1 MGVLARYGHLID
13 AVTES
18 TPQITLG
25 EGSTPLIR
33 SRHLESQ
40 LGVGELYFKLEGMN
54 PTGSF
59 KDRGMVVA
67 VAKALED
74 GCTGVICASTG
85 NTSASASAYGSA
97 CGLES
102 IVVVPKGN
110 IAAGKLAQ
118 ASMYGARVVA
128 ISGLFDDALDI
139 VRSFAGPG
147 PIKLVNSVNPD
158 RIEGQK
164 TASFEIIDELGD
176 APDDL
181 FIPVG
186 NAGNITAYWK
196 GFVEYREM
204 GNATCLPRMMGF
216 QAAGAAPLVLGHPVE
231 DPHTVASA
239 IRIGRPAS
247 WEQAVT
253 ARDDS
258 GGLIDSVTDEQIM
271 DAYSLLAEQEG
282 IFGEPASAAS
292 VAGLAK
298 YAAAHPE
305 MQDRR
310 VVCIITGNGLKD
322 PDNATAQGLNVEEA
336 PADLAA
342 VQRLLGMN

>member
-1 MGVLARYGHLID
+1 MGVLARYGHLMNV
-13 AVTES
+13 VTDS
-18 TPQITLG
+18 TPRITLG

-33 SRHLESQ
+33 SRRLESQ

-67 VAKALED
+67 VAKAVED

-85 NTSASASAYGSA
+85 NTSAAASAFGAA
-97 CGLES
+97 CGLQS

-118 ASMYGARVVA
+118 ASMYGARIVA
-128 ISGLFDDALDI
+128 IAGLFDDALDI
-139 VRSFAGPG
+139 VRTFAGPG
-147 PIKLVNSVNPD
+147 AIRLVNSINTD
-158 RIEGQK
+158 RLEGQK

-186 NAGNITAYWK
+186 NAGNITAYWQ
-196 GFVEYREM
+196 GFREYHEM
-204 GNATCLPRMMGF
+204 GNSTRLPRMMGF
-216 QAAGAAPLVLGHPVE
+216 QAAGAAPLVLGHSVE
-231 DPHTVASA
+231 DPQTVASA

-247 WEQAVT
+247 WDGAIA

-258 GGLIDSVTDEQIM
+258 GGQIDSVTDEQIL
-271 DAYSLLAEQEG
+271 DAYSLLAGQEG

-292 VAGLAK
+292 VAGLVK

-310 VVCIITGNGLKD
+310 IVCIITGNGLKD
-322 PDNATAQGLNVEEA
+322 PDNATAQGLNIEDA
-336 PADLAA
+336 PADLEA
-342 VQRLLGMN
+342 VRRMLGMN

>member
-1 MGVLARYGHLID
+1 M
-13 AVTES
+13 
-18 TPQITLG
+18 
-25 EGSTPLIR
+25 
-33 SRHLESQ
+33 
-40 LGVGELYFKLEGMN
+40 GVGELYFKLEGMN

-74 GCTGVICASTG
+74 GATGVICASTG
-85 NTSASASAYGSA
+85 NTSASASAYASA
-97 CGLES
+97 CGLDS

-176 APDDL
+176 SPDDL

-196 GFVEYREM
+196 GFLEYHAM
-204 GNATCLPRMMGF
+204 GNATRLPRMMGF

-231 DPHTVASA
+231 DPETVASA

-247 WEQAVT
+247 WEQAVM
-253 ARDDS
+253 ARDHS

-271 DAYSLLAEQEG
+271 DAYSLLAGKEG

-305 MQDRR
+305 MQNRR

-336 PADLAA
+336 PADLGA
-342 VQRLLGMN
+342 VERLLGMN

>member
-97 CGLES
+97 CGLQS

-147 PIKLVNSVNPD
+147 PIKLVNSINPD

-196 GFVEYREM
+196 GFTEYHEM
-204 GNATCLPRMMGF
+204 GNANRLPRMMGF

-247 WEQAVT
+247 WEKAVT

-342 VQRLLGMN
+342 VQQLLGMN

>member
-40 LGVGELYFKLEGMN
+40 LGIGELYFKLEGMN

-147 PIKLVNSVNPD
+147 PIKLVNSINPD
-158 RIEGQK
+158 RIAGQK

-196 GFVEYREM
+196 GFTEYHEM
-204 GNATCLPRMMGF
+204 GNSTCLPRMMGF
-216 QAAGAAPLVLGHPVE
+216 QAAGSAPLVLGHPVE

-247 WEQAVT
+247 WNEAVT

-271 DAYSLLAEQEG
+271 DAYSLLAGQEG

-305 MQDRR
+305 MQNRR

-322 PDNATAQGLNVEEA
+322 PDNATAQGLSVEEA

>member
-1 MGVLARYGHLID
+1 MGVLARYGHLIA

-139 VRSFAGPG
+139 VRSFAEPG

-164 TASFEIIDELGD
+164 TASFEIVDELGD

-186 NAGNITAYWK
+186 NAGNITAYWR
-196 GFVEYREM
+196 GFVEYHEM
-204 GNATCLPRMMGF
+204 GNAACLPRMMGF

-247 WEQAVT
+247 WEQAVK

-342 VQRLLGMN
+342 VQQLLGMN

>member
-18 TPQITLG
+18 TPQISLG

-33 SRHLESQ
+33 SRHLETQ

-67 VAKALED
+67 VAKAVED

-139 VRSFAGPG
+139 VRSFAEPG
-147 PIKLVNSVNPD
+147 PIKLVNSINPD

-186 NAGNITAYWK
+186 NAGNITAYWR
-196 GFVEYREM
+196 GFKEYHEM
-204 GNATCLPRMMGF
+204 GNAARLPRMMGF

-231 DPHTVASA
+231 DPETVASA

-247 WEQAVT
+247 WKEAVT

-271 DAYSLLAEQEG
+271 DAYSLLAGQEG

-322 PDNATAQGLNVEEA
+322 PDNAMAQGLNVEEA

-342 VQRLLGMN
+342 VQQLLGMN

>member
-18 TPQITLG
+18 TPQISLG

-33 SRHLESQ
+33 SRHLETQ

-67 VAKALED
+67 VAKAVED

-139 VRSFAGPG
+139 VRSFAEPG
-147 PIKLVNSVNPD
+147 PIKLVNSINPD

-186 NAGNITAYWK
+186 NAGNITAYWR
-196 GFVEYREM
+196 GFKEYHEM
-204 GNATCLPRMMGF
+204 GNAARLPRMMGF

-231 DPHTVASA
+231 DPETVASA

-247 WEQAVT
+247 WKEAVT

-258 GGLIDSVTDEQIM
+258 GGVIDSVTDEQIM
-271 DAYSLLAEQEG
+271 DAYSLLAGQEG

-322 PDNATAQGLNVEEA
+322 PDNAMAQGLNVEEA

-342 VQRLLGMN
+342 VQQLLGMN

>member
-13 AVTES
+13 AITES

-40 LGVGELYFKLEGMN
+40 LSVGELYFKLEGMN

-147 PIKLVNSVNPD
+147 PIKLVNSINPD

-164 TASFEIIDELGD
+164 TASFEIIDDLGD

-196 GFVEYREM
+196 GFTEYHAL
-204 GNATCLPRMMGF
+204 GNSTGLPRMMGF
-216 QAAGAAPLVLGHPVE
+216 QAAGAAPLVLGYPVE

-247 WEQAVT
+247 WEKAVA

-271 DAYSLLAEQEG
+271 DAYSLLAGQEG
-282 IFGEPASAAS
+282 IFAEPASAAS

-305 MQDRR
+305 IQDRR

>member
-13 AVTES
+13 AITES

-40 LGVGELYFKLEGMN
+40 LSVGELYFKLEGMN

-147 PIKLVNSVNPD
+147 PIKLVNSINPD

-164 TASFEIIDELGD
+164 TASFEIIDDLGD

-196 GFVEYREM
+196 GFTEYHAL
-204 GNATCLPRMMGF
+204 GNS
-216 QAAGAAPLVLGHPVE
+216 
-231 DPHTVASA
+231 TVCP
-239 IRIGRPAS
+239 G
-247 WEQAVT
+247 
-253 ARDDS
+253 
-258 GGLIDSVTDEQIM
+258 
-271 DAYSLLAEQEG
+271 
-282 IFGEPASAAS
+282 
-292 VAGLAK
+292 
-298 YAAAHPE
+298 
-305 MQDRR
+305 
-310 VVCIITGNGLKD
+310 
-322 PDNATAQGLNVEEA
+322 
-336 PADLAA
+336 
-342 VQRLLGMN
+342 

>member
-1 MGVLARYGHLID
+1 MGVLARYGHLIRSITD
-13 AVTES
+13 S

-25 EGSTPLIR
+25 EGNTPLIR
-33 SRHLESQ
+33 SRRLESA

-85 NTSASASAYGSA
+85 NTSASASAFSTA
-97 CGLES
+97 CGMES
-102 IVVVPKGN
+102 IVIVPKGN

-118 ASMYGARVVA
+118 ASIYGARILA
-128 ISGLFDDALDI
+128 IAGSFDDALDV

-147 PIKLVNSVNPD
+147 AIRLVNSINID
-158 RIEGQK
+158 RLEGQK

-176 APDDL
+176 TPDDV
-181 FIPVG
+181 FIPIG
-186 NAGNITAYWK
+186 NAGNITAYWM
-196 GFVEYREM
+196 GFKEYHAI
-204 GNATCLPRMMGF
+204 GNATRLPRMMGY

-231 DPHTVASA
+231 DPQTIASA

-247 WEQAVT
+247 WDGAIA
-253 ARDDS
+253 ARDKS
-258 GGLIDSVTDEQIM
+258 GGQIDSVTDEQIL
-271 DAYSLLAEQEG
+271 DAYSLLASKEG

-305 MQDRR
+305 MHDRR

-322 PDNATAQGLNVEEA
+322 PDSVVARGLSVEDV
-336 PADLAA
+336 PADRES
-342 VQRLLGMN
+342 VHRILGMN